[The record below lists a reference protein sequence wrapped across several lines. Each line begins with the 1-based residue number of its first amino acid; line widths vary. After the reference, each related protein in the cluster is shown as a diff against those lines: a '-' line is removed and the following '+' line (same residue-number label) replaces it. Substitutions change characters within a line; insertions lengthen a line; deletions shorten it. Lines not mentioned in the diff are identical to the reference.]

1 MKIPHSRTREQ
12 IIISMCFTYRHDY
25 GLAKSP
31 GVSGMISGGMTE
43 EQRKLLYNQMAQIF
57 DNDIAP
63 YVDLKCF
70 GENIPCSTK
79 KFRDQPFH

>member
-1 MKIPHSRTREQ
+1 
-12 IIISMCFTYRHDY
+12 
-25 GLAKSP
+25 
-31 GVSGMISGGMTE
+31 MTE